1 MEYLPQDPSDKELKT
16 IEKSDKKMKEFREFI
31 VDKGIVLAFVKVLL
45 SLKYSENK
53 PKNPIKAIREFFGK
67 YKDPRWDEMD
77 VLKEE
82 IVLLNQ
88 ENPKL
93 FEKVQS
99 LEEELETLKKTK
111 RTKNLFK
118 AYELDKNVSFY
129 VFS

>member
-53 PKNPIKAIREFFGK
+53 PKNPIKSIREFFGK

-99 LEEELETLKKTK
+99 LEEELETLKKMK

>member
-16 IEKSDKKMKEFREFI
+16 IEKSEKKLKEFREYI
-31 VDKGIVLAFVKVLL
+31 VDKGVVLAFVKVLL

-53 PKNPIKAIREFFGK
+53 PKNPIKAMREFFGN
-67 YKDPRWDEMD
+67 YKDSRWDEMD
-77 VLKEE
+77 ILKEE
-82 IVLLNQ
+82 IVILNQ

-99 LEEELETLKKTK
+99 LEEELEILKKTK

-118 AYELDKNVSFY
+118 AYELDKNVILSY
-129 VFS
+129 FS